1 MAGKA
6 LLIGRAPRSGL
17 EGHEHEFNTMAG
29 TLKKIL
35 PFVLSLTGVVLFCF
49 LTLRTGIHPI
59 LASLAKIGLSGFILL
74 ILSQLAVNILLGVAW
89 KSSIA
94 SISFLRLTFSRFVRD
109 AAAACL
115 PFSQLGGMLIGIRA
129 TTAGHPRHTTDGQPI
144 SWTEGVAANIVD
156 ITTEVLGQLA
166 FIIIALLCLVGQADA
181 GRFVWPLA
189 IGIVLLSIGMAGFI
203 WTQQRSGNALQAL
216 ARFLSKHI
224 SADWHDA
231 LAENSENFQS
241 YIESLWDQPVRIGL
255 GAALHLLCW
264 IGSALLTWLSLIL
277 LGAHCSFLNAL
288 AIEGAV
294 CGIMSAGFLVP
305 GALGVQE
312 AGYVALGHL
321 FGISAD
327 ISISISLL
335 RRGRDIVI
343 GVPVLLLWQLYEF
356 RQLRRS

>member
-1 MAGKA
+1 MDFTLMAA
-6 LLIGRAPRSGL
+6 
-17 EGHEHEFNTMAG
+17 

-35 PFVLSLTGVVLFCF
+35 PFILSLIGVVLFCF

-59 LASLAKIGLSGFILL
+59 LASLAKVGFGGFILL
-74 ILSQLAVNILLGVAW
+74 VISQLAVSVLLCVAW
-89 KSSIA
+89 KSSIPN
-94 SISFLRLTFSRFVRD
+94 ISFLRLTFSRFVRD

-129 TTAGHPRHTTDGQPI
+129 TTAGHPRHTTDGQSV

-156 ITTEVLGQLA
+156 ITMEVLGQLA
-166 FIIIALLCLVGQADA
+166 FIIIALLCLIGQADA
-181 GRFVWPLA
+181 GRFIWPLTA
-189 IGIVLLSIGMAGFI
+189 GITLLSIGVAGFI

-216 ARFLSKHI
+216 ARFLSKYI
-224 SADWHDA
+224 STKWHDA
-231 LAENSENFQS
+231 LADNSEHFQT
-241 YIESLWDQPVRIGL
+241 YIKSLWDQPARIGL
-255 GAALHLLCW
+255 GAALHLLGW
-264 IGSALLTWLSLIL
+264 IGGALLTWLSLIL
-277 LGAHCSFLNAL
+277 LGTHCSFLNAL

-321 FGISAD
+321 FGISPD

-335 RRGRDIVI
+335 RRGRDIII
-343 GVPVLLLWQLYEF
+343 GIPILLLWQFYEF
-356 RQLRRS
+356 RQLHQA